1 MQAHPMPS
9 SQDGRGLQSPA
20 RIVLRP
26 IGRWAKAASAFD
38 APATGSL
45 PAISVP
51 GYLVYVSPNQVNV
64 QVPANISIGNWVPV
78 WMNFNRNAS
87 NTVTIAVQ

>member
-1 MQAHPMPS
+1 MMQAHPMPS

-38 APATGSL
+38 APLEAQLEQIEREAG
-45 PAISVP
+45 V
-51 GYLVYVSPNQVNV
+51 
-64 QVPANISIGNWVPV
+64 
-78 WMNFNRNAS
+78 RNEL
-87 NTVTIAVQ
+87 